1 MNKKLTAV
9 IVAVA
14 VLFCIGV
21 VKPAKVF
28 ACSCAMAQSAEE
40 QVKDELER
48 SSAVFAGKVLT
59 VTQPPEKEIMSSADP
74 VEVQFEVSEVWKG
87 DVQERT
93 VVYTALSSAS
103 CGIENFVAGAEYIV
117 SAYESESALHTTICN
132 MTKPISAAGEELK
145 ALGEGKQP
153 QPIAMNV
160 KKEKNEATEIPLSAD
175 GAAPPDTAADDDAA
189 SARTSSGSINYMLIA
204 ASVLLIAA
212 VMIMWVRR
220 NRKQ

>member
-1 MNKKLTAV
+1 MK
-9 IVAVA
+9 
-14 VLFCIGV
+14 
-21 VKPAKVF
+21 
-28 ACSCAMAQSAEE
+28 EE
-40 QVKDELER
+40 MER
-48 SSAVFAGKVLT
+48 STAIFAGKVLT
-59 VTQPPEKEIMSSADP
+59 VKPPPEKEIMSSADP

-93 VVYTALSSAS
+93 AVYTALSSAS
-103 CGIENFVAGAEYIV
+103 CGIENFVEGTEYIV
-117 SAYESESALHTTICN
+117 SAYDNKGALHTTLCN

-153 QPIAMNV
+153 KPIALIV
-160 KKEKNEATEIPLSAD
+160 KKEKNEQTELPLSAD
-175 GAAPPDTAADDDAA
+175 GAAPPDTAADDETA
-189 SARTSSGSINYMLIA
+189 SVRTGSINYALIA